1 MRFVFGKRF
10 VVAAFSLAFIL
21 AASGG
26 SAYARSGADAAGT
39 VKATAPSLK
48 YANRLAGFLP
58 PVGARATLPTHGK
71 TLLELPGGIL
81 YADGHIIDRGVR
93 RLTPWGARLL
103 WSKIR
108 AIGLAAGLFRHPLE
122 AALPVSHHHVS
133 RWYQVCS
140 GRRLIL
146 VAHVGTSKRAQ
157 PRDPLPPTLGR
168 ALARIDTLFANAT
181 NRLPAKAWADR
192 TIRPYVP
199 SHYDLAFDRAAP
211 DPAKLPSPAREELAK
226 YQPLLH
232 HGSQGLTTDQARA
245 LIAAFRKS
253 GVKLVRDWGE
263 RNFRLP
269 IAHPIYGLAPMDST
283 ILRFNRDVPGSDTFG
298 HKYCKY

>member
-10 VVAAFSLAFIL
+10 VLAAFSLAFIL

-26 SAYARSGADAAGT
+26 SAYARSGA
-39 VKATAPSLK
+39 APSLK

-58 PVGARATLPTHGK
+58 PVGARATMPTHGT

-81 YADGHIIDRGVR
+81 YADGHIVTNRGVQ
-93 RLTPWGARLL
+93 RLTPWGAQLL

-108 AIGLAAGLFRHPLE
+108 AIGLAAGLFRHNTE
-122 AALPVSHHHVS
+122 AAVPNHAP

-140 GRRLIL
+140 GRDLIR
-146 VAHVGTSKRAQ
+146 AHVGTSKRAHPQ
-157 PRDPLPPTLGR
+157 HPLAPAQGL
-168 ALARIDTLFANAT
+168 ALDRIDTLFANAT
-181 NRLPAKAWADR
+181 SRLPAKAWADR

-199 SHYDLAFDRAAP
+199 SHYDLAYDHPAP

-226 YQPLLH
+226 YQPLVRH
-232 HGSQGLTTDQARA
+232 ASQSLTTDQARA

-253 GVKLVRDWGE
+253 GVKLVRGWGE

-269 IAHPIYGLAPMDST
+269 TAAHGGFDPKYAT
-283 ILRFNRDVPGSDTFG
+283 LRFNQDVPGSDTFD
-298 HKYCKY
+298 HEYCKY

>member
-10 VVAAFSLAFIL
+10 VLAAFSLAFIL

-81 YADGHIIDRGVR
+81 YADGHIITNRGVR
-93 RLTPWGARLL
+93 RLTPWGAQLL

-108 AIGLAAGLFRHPLE
+108 AIGLAAGLFRHNTE
-122 AALPVSHHHVS
+122 AAVPNHAP

-140 GRRLIL
+140 GRDLIR
-146 VAHVGTSKRAQ
+146 AHVGTSKRAHPQ
-157 PRDPLPPTLGR
+157 HPLPPAQGL
-168 ALARIDTLFANAT
+168 ALDRIDTLFANAT
-181 NRLPAKAWADR
+181 TRLPAKAWTDR
-192 TIRPYVP
+192 TTRAYVP
-199 SHYDLAFDRAAP
+199 SHYDLAFDQAAP

-232 HGSQGLTTDQARA
+232 HASQGLTTDQARA
-245 LIAAFRKS
+245 LFAAFRKS
-253 GVKLVRDWGE
+253 GVKLVRGWGE

-269 IAHPIYGLAPMDST
+269 TAHPSAWGDT
-283 ILRFNRDVPGSDTFG
+283 TTVLRFNQDVPGSDTFD